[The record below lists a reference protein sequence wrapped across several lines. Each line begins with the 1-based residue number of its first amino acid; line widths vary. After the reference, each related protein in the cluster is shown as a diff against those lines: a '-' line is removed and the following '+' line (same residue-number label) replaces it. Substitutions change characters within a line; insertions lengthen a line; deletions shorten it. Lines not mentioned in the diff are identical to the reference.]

1 MSRKNTEQSSTGYP
15 QEVHE
20 VPTIAKS
27 AWLPP
32 RLKYHFF
39 QISTDAVYPS
49 ELYRPDFIWRAGAK
63 IKSAYNVEP
72 VHNVS
77 EFVTKMFASIHRV
90 LVPGA
95 SLRDFELSEE
105 STTSSLS
112 ATFGTLNITEN
123 LNNPSWLKPATNTE
137 GQTATQV
144 TTPTKTPLASWEVDI
159 IPLLDGFSNIL
170 GQKKPENSFFNF
182 SLVSSNHAHNL
193 PVAFAFHALNNA
205 MKYPEKY
212 QLKGKAKNYK
222 RIVINFDYHIDTGPL
237 DLERLGKNVQSLG
250 WGSALFYNKLKGKF
264 GAVFDSIADL
274 YISIGIKGE
283 QKNYYNKS
291 TGDLIPP
298 VQFRIFD
305 QNNIYEKTEYEA
317 TDLKLQNQAD
327 KRLKQ
332 IHSFFSLDEIK
343 NFEAVWNHIKT
354 QAGVNETNKALVYIT
369 WDRDVGSDGY
379 TNWSIDFKKNPPLDR
394 KHVITSICNCINLI
408 KQDDG
413 LVVGLDVTGMPDNLS
428 GQRENSVQNKILEK
442 NLDVLDPDPDKGAF
456 APAAIGGFF
465 IKPRANRISQKALQY
480 YFTMMG
486 DISQVLRYLRDCKYL
501 LDCTSPSGT

>member
-39 QISTDAVYPS
+39 QIDKSAVYPS

-112 ATFGTLNITEN
+112 ANFGILKITNNNIK
-123 LNNPSWLKPATNTE
+123 PSWLNDAKNTE
-137 GQTATQV
+137 DQTAI
-144 TTPTKTPLASWEVDI
+144 DI
-159 IPLLDGFSNIL
+159 GPLLNGFSFL
-170 GQKKPENSFFNF
+170 RQVDEKNSFFNF

-193 PVAFAFHALNNA
+193 PVAFAFYAFTNA
-205 MKYPEKY
+205 MKYPMKY
-212 QLKGKAKNYK
+212 QLKGEAGKYK
-222 RIVINFDYHIDTGPL
+222 RIVINFDYHIDTGKKGKPE
-237 DLERLGKNVQSLG
+237 DDQLGKQIMSAS
-250 WGSALFYNKLKGKF
+250 WGSALFYNKLHGR
-264 GAVFDSIADL
+264 AEFDFIADL
-274 YISIGIKGE
+274 YISIGNYGERTVTYGTPKTGGSEQIIKPVM
-283 QKNYYNKS
+283 KFNYDS
-291 TGDLIPP
+291 
-298 VQFRIFD
+298 VR
-305 QNNIYEKTEYEA
+305 TETKYEA
-317 TDLKLQNQAD
+317 AFQKYVSSNEDMELL
-327 KRLKQ
+327 
-332 IHSFFSLDEIK
+332 ISHFSLADIRDFIAVWGEIK
-343 NFEAVWNHIKT
+343 K
-354 QAGVNETNKALVYIT
+354 QAGVNETNKALVYIS
-369 WDRDVGSDGY
+369 WDRDIGSDGY
-379 TNWSIDFKKNPPLDR
+379 TNWTLIGGLPLSRSD
-394 KHVITSICNCINLI
+394 VITSICNCINLI
-408 KQDDG
+408 KKDDG
-413 LVVGLDVTGMPDNLS
+413 LVVGLDVTGMPDNLVNT
-428 GQRENSVQNKILEK
+428 RKNCVQKKILEQNLEQ
-442 NLDVLDPDPDKGAF
+442 NLDDYVLDARASAGGYFIVHKDDKDAF
-456 APAAIGGFF
+456 PH
-465 IKPRANRISQKALQY
+465 KMNNQISKKATDY
-480 YFTMMG
+480 FFTMMG